1 MKELSKGNT
10 DVVIPRG
17 KNDEVGNIS
26 NAINSF
32 KENIILINSLE
43 KEEKERR
50 RKEDKKRRR
59 EEEKKIRRQDKER
72 I

>member
-10 DVVIPRG
+10 NINIPKG

-26 NAINSF
+26 NAITSF

-43 KEEKERR
+43 KKEKEIL
-50 RKEDKKRRR
+50 
-59 EEEKKIRRQDKER
+59 KIYF
-72 I
+72 